1 MKKHDFKAD
10 YSLTVGKA
18 DIYRFTL
25 AIQNTK
31 LGEINLNSKHTIGQ
45 QHSDTFSILPLNW
58 VLKVQT
64 EFVFTHKLNK
74 WY

>member
-1 MKKHDFKAD
+1 M
-10 YSLTVGKA
+10 VGKA

-45 QHSDTFSILPLNW
+45 QHSDTFSILSLN
-58 VLKVQT
+58 
-64 EFVFTHKLNK
+64 
-74 WY
+74 